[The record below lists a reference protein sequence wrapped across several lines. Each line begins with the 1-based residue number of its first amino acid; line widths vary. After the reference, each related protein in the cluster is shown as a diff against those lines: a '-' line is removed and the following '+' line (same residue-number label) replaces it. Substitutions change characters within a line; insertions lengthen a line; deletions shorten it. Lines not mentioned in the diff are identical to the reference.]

1 MILKDFLPLTTI
13 EEKRDLNDTQ
23 SKDYIRRWGIMGKKK
38 KESRK
43 EKEKKAMR
51 LAREKQER
59 GEMLTEEELRV
70 INKSDAIVKG
80 ILKQDG
86 IYSKAE
92 QQGMKRQSKRYND
105 RVWKGW
111 RETDGITYPVT
122 GLGGKSANKKK

>member
-1 MILKDFLPLTTI
+1 M
-13 EEKRDLNDTQ
+13 
-23 SKDYIRRWGIMGKKK
+23 SKKK
-38 KESRK
+38 KETRK

-59 GEMLTEEELRV
+59 REMLTEEELRL
-70 INKSDAIVKG
+70 IKKSDAIVKG
-80 ILKQDG
+80 ILKQGG

-111 RETDGITYPVT
+111 RETDGVTYPVT
-122 GLGGKSANKKK
+122 GSGGKSASKKK

>member
-1 MILKDFLPLTTI
+1 M
-13 EEKRDLNDTQ
+13 
-23 SKDYIRRWGIMGKKK
+23 SKKK
-38 KESRK
+38 KETRK

-70 INKSDAIVKG
+70 IKKSDGIVKV

-105 RVWKGW
+105 RVWRGW

-122 GLGGKSANKKK
+122 GSGAKSVSKKK